1 MKNGIKEKL
10 IKIVKNHNYVQ
21 AVYLFGSQA
30 RGQEKKDSDIDIAV
44 LLENNYTEKSG
55 EIKVEFYEELIKA
68 GLDNIDLVILNQASA
83 LLKYEVVKENY
94 LLYKKEEFD
103 AASYQSLT
111 IRKYLDFEYY
121 LKQNQQKFKERI
133 LNG

>member
-1 MKNGIKEKL
+1 MEQQIIDRI
-10 IKIVKNHNYVQ
+10 IKIAKKYKFIQ

-30 RGQEKKDSDIDIAV
+30 RDEASANSDIDIAV
-44 LLENNYTEKSG
+44 LLEEDFTEKSG
-55 EIKVEFYEELIKA
+55 EIKVDLYEKLIKE
-68 GLDNIDLVILNQASA
+68 GLDKIDLVILNQASA

-94 LLYKKEEFD
+94 LIYKNDNFD
-103 AASYQSLT
+103 AASYQSLM

-121 LKQNQQKFKERI
+121 LKKNQQKFKERI

>member
-1 MKNGIKEKL
+1 MDEEIIEKIREIGKAKNFI
-10 IKIVKNHNYVQ
+10 Q
-21 AVYLFGSQA
+21 AIYLFGSQA
-30 RGQEKKDSDIDIAV
+30 RGNANRDSDIDIAV
-44 LLENNYTEKSG
+44 LLEADYTEKSG
-55 EIKVEFYEELIKA
+55 AIKIQLYEELIKA

-83 LLKYEVVKENY
+83 LLKYEVVKENS
-94 LLYKKEEFD
+94 LVYKKNDFNS
-103 AASYQSLT
+103 ASYQSLM